1 MELAE
6 HIYVTLLR
14 EEYCAS
20 KAAGTAPDDY
30 DFKSLAR
37 YALNAAQVFQ
47 EVSKQLPRVGRG
59 EDDDFS

>member
-6 HIYVTLLR
+6 RIYVTLLR
-14 EEYCAS
+14 EEYCAA
-20 KAAGTAPDDY
+20 KAAGTEPDAY

-37 YALNAAQVFQ
+37 YALNASKVFQ
-47 EVSKQLPRVGRG
+47 EVSKELPRVGRG